1 MYSFVFPKICQSSV
15 YLVLLY
21 LCYIL
26 YICDVCTPNMCSWVH
41 LALYIGRFYVHGMCA
56 KSVTALTVHLVG
68 GVHMSNDW

>member
-1 MYSFVFPKICQSSV
+1 
-15 YLVLLY
+15 
-21 LCYIL
+21 
-26 YICDVCTPNMCSWVH
+26 MCSWVH

>member
-1 MYSFVFPKICQSSV
+1 MLDIIYC
-15 YLVLLY
+15 
-21 LCYIL
+21 
-26 YICDVCTPNMCSWVH
+26 ICDVCTPNMCSWVH